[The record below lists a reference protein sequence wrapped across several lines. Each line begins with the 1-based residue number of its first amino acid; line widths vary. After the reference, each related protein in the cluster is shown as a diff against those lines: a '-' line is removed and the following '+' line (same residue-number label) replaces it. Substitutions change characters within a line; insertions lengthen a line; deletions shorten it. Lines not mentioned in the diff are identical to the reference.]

1 MRRKAF
7 IAIALVALFAL
18 VAGGRVVYS
27 FMKPPAEASGP
38 IQAVPLSMETGSST
52 VLPGGR
58 DVLGKRSPA
67 PEAEAPAT
75 GEADS
80 PAAPGA
86 TAETNA
92 PVTTSA
98 QHNATSAAEA
108 NVPANAPA
116 KAEVDPPAKA
126 EANAPASAAAKAPAT
141 ADAKAPAKVDA
152 NAPAKADASA
162 RTAAAP
168 APKAP
173 EPAPKQRVFQIEPD
187 HSTARFK
194 IDEVLR
200 GEPKTVVG
208 TTDQVA
214 GQFGLLGTSL
224 NTAKVG
230 PILVNARTLA
240 TDNKYRNRAI
250 KNKILKTDDF
260 EYIRF
265 EPKAV
270 TGIPATA
277 STGQTFRFKVTGDLT
292 ITNVTRPV
300 TFDMEARFLS
310 PTEMTGLGTT
320 AFPYKDFQLDIPN
333 PPIVASVA
341 DTVHLELQFQA
352 QEVF

>member
-18 VAGGRVVYS
+18 VAGGRIVYS

-38 IQAVPLSMETGSST
+38 IEAVPLSMETGSST

-67 PEAEAPAT
+67 PEPQAPAKD
-75 GEADS
+75 E
-80 PAAPGA
+80 A
-86 TAETNA
+86 TAPA
-92 PVTTSA
+92 KA
-98 QHNATSAAEA
+98 D
-108 NVPANAPA
+108 VPAKAPA
-116 KAEVDPPAKA
+116 KAEVDAPAKA
-126 EANAPASAAAKAPAT
+126 ESNAPTSAATKAPAQ
-141 ADAKAPAKVDA
+141 ADTKAPAEADVT
-152 NAPAKADASA
+152 APAKADASA

-173 EPAPKQRVFQIEPD
+173 KPAPKQRVFQIEPD
-187 HSTARFK
+187 HSTASFK